1 VRRLV
6 IAAFPVLLSAAAY
19 QSAVHRSF
27 RAVTVPIVQDVTQP
41 AGRLVR
47 VSVPDLSLL
56 QHTPPLFTGRL
67 GNISSRRQR
76 VRVILGGVVRAEVE
90 MGPGS
95 QGRFGLVLS
104 EGSSR
109 AFADPNAGHRI
120 DLLGENGEWH
130 VLSVEA
136 SNAHAALG
144 RLAAVVPAVVAAA
157 PPNVAL
163 SWAVLAALS
172 LLALTSGGAGA
183 VPFRRARFVAAMGAS
198 AFLVALCALPLTSG
212 YRLLIAPPL
221 FWTTIALLFSS
232 VTINVARH
240 TGRFSLRMRP
250 RVATWWRRHPTTCE
264 RGAIFLGLVSMA
276 IAQPLFDVLRGSPEF
291 FVARNTTASVA
302 VSSVALLVLG
312 LPVLLLA
319 LERITRSVA
328 PTAATLFVSVTVAL
342 LLALLIHPW
351 LRRTEA
357 AGPATLA
364 TAALVTGALLG
375 WLSWRYARM
384 RTFFVWL
391 SPAALVVPVW
401 FLTSPAVRESFTP
414 PLSAVP
420 APPLEQAPP
429 IVVVVFDEFP
439 VHSLLDGNHDIDAAR
454 FPGFAALARNASWF
468 REATTVSS
476 ETVWAVPAIVSGRYP
491 VLPHAVPTLR
501 YYPENLF
508 TWLADRYEV
517 HVFGRFLQLC
527 PEPACLVS
535 DFAVVWLHIVLPA
548 PLTDRLP
555 PVVGDWMGFVRAG
568 RWRTVNGERVRND
581 RRSEFDRFLTAIKP
595 EPARLYFLHA
605 LLPHMP
611 FEYVPSERRYDAPD
625 YQNRREQGA
634 GLFANVDAAYADALH
649 QRHLL
654 QVGFVDTLV
663 GRLIA
668 RLNALGIYDDALIV
682 LTADHGASYREGMS
696 RRVVDTEN
704 LADIIRVPLLI
715 KRPGQTAGAVVDG
728 AVETVDIL
736 PTIADALGVRLPFT
750 VDGRSLYGGFEP
762 RAARTFISRGL
773 TDVGRRDATN
783 WQPSSE
789 ASLSRRLS
797 RFGAGSY
804 DQLYAVPGTGHMIGQ
819 PVTTYPHRRGP
830 LRVRLIEPET
840 FDDVDLKSDTLPLHV
855 RGQLNDHPT
864 GPIAIAVN
872 GRIAA
877 TTVVYQERAA
887 TVFATMIPEHSLRA
901 GSNDVRTYVIER
913 TGGTTTLE
921 STVP

>member
-1 VRRLV
+1 
-6 IAAFPVLLSAAAY
+6 
-19 QSAVHRSF
+19 
-27 RAVTVPIVQDVTQP
+27 
-41 AGRLVR
+41 
-47 VSVPDLSLL
+47 
-56 QHTPPLFTGRL
+56 
-67 GNISSRRQR
+67 
-76 VRVILGGVVRAEVE
+76 
-90 MGPGS
+90 
-95 QGRFGLVLS
+95 
-104 EGSSR
+104 
-109 AFADPNAGHRI
+109 
-120 DLLGENGEWH
+120 
-130 VLSVEA
+130 
-136 SNAHAALG
+136 
-144 RLAAVVPAVVAAA
+144 
-157 PPNVAL
+157 
-163 SWAVLAALS
+163 
-172 LLALTSGGAGA
+172 
-183 VPFRRARFVAAMGAS
+183 
-198 AFLVALCALPLTSG
+198 
-212 YRLLIAPPL
+212 
-221 FWTTIALLFSS
+221 
-232 VTINVARH
+232 
-240 TGRFSLRMRP
+240 
-250 RVATWWRRHPTTCE
+250 
-264 RGAIFLGLVSMA
+264 MA

-291 FVARNTTASVA
+291 FVARNTSASVA

-319 LERITRSVA
+319 VERMTRSIA
-328 PTAATLFVSVTVAL
+328 PAAATLFVTVTSAL

-351 LRRTEA
+351 LRRSEA
-357 AGPATLA
+357 ADPTTLA

-384 RTFFVWL
+384 RTFLVSL

-414 PLSAVP
+414 SLPALP
-420 APPLEQAPP
+420 APQLEHAPP
-429 IVVVVFDEFP
+429 IVVVVFDELP
-439 VHSLLDGNHDIDAAR
+439 VHSLLDGSHEIDAGR

-491 VLPHAVPTLR
+491 VLPNAVPTLR

-508 TWLADRYEV
+508 TWLADRYEM
-517 HVFGRFLQLC
+517 HVSGRFLQLC
-527 PEPACLVS
+527 PEPACIRDTGGSRDGPIALVS

-581 RRSEFDRFLTAIKP
+581 RRSEFDRFLAAINP
-595 EPARLYFLHA
+595 EPARLYFLHT

-611 FEYVPSERRYDAPD
+611 FEYVPSERRYEAPD

-634 GLFANVDAAYADALH
+634 GLFTNVDAAYADALH

-668 RLNALGIYDDALIV
+668 RLNSLGIYDEAFVV

-696 RRVVDTEN
+696 RRFVDTEN

-728 AVETVDIL
+728 AAETIDIL
-736 PTIADALGVRLPFT
+736 PTIADALGVRLPFA
-750 VDGRSLYGGFEP
+750 VDGRSLYGRLAP
-762 RAARTFISRGL
+762 RAARTLISRSL
-773 TDVGRRDATN
+773 TNVGRSDATN
-783 WQPSSE
+783 WKPSSE
-789 ASLSRRLS
+789 VSLARRLA

-804 DQLYAVPGTGHMIGQ
+804 DQLYAVPGTGEMIGR

-830 LRVRLIEPET
+830 LRMRLIEPET
-840 FDDVDLKSDTLPLHV
+840 FHDVDLESDTLPLIV
-855 RGQLNDHPT
+855 RGQLNGHAT
-864 GPIAIAVN
+864 GPLAIAVN

-887 TVFATMIPEHSLRA
+887 PVFATMIPEQSLRA
-901 GSNDVRTYVIER
+901 GSNDVRTYIVER
-913 TGGTTTLE
+913 TGGTTTLV
-921 STVP
+921 STLP